1 MATTLRLNSKS
12 QVTFKQ
18 EFLHHLGISA
28 GDEMEVYK
36 LPNGELRIRAKA
48 KLAQTKSIREFAG
61 RLKNEAGVHLSV
73 EEINQAVAEAA
84 VAGAG
89 MERKLVIDTN
99 VHLGAVARFR
109 LVRA

>member
-1 MATTLRLNSKS
+1 MATTLRLSSKS

-28 GDEMEVYK
+28 GDEMEVSK

-48 KLAQTKSIREFAG
+48 KPVQTKSIREFAG
-61 RLKNEAGVHLSV
+61 CLKNEAGVHLSV

-84 VAGAG
+84 VAGGG
-89 MERKLVIDTN
+89 MERKP
-99 VHLGAVARFR
+99 
-109 LVRA
+109 